1 MWKWVFLQAVVLRIE
16 TGEEGGKEERR
27 QSHAGCLFPWS
38 RTHKT
43 GEDLHFSLFFCERLS
58 TWGGLSVNNRI
69 IFSLATFRSWVFC
82 WVDFFFFSFFFFL
95 FLSRSTAKFLMR
107 FLMSYWWENVKWF
120 LVTVHSSPVMPP
132 RSRLLF
138 FCFFF
143 LFNLLIYRISSS
155 QPSRL
160 LCEVT
165 CSQSDS
171 FCLHRTEDDSHLLL
185 SLWPFAHVH
194 THFITPT
201 LSKPRHCSRSP
212 LEPDEI
218 LTPVLVC

>member
-138 FCFFF
+138 FFFF
-143 LFNLLIYRISSS
+143 SFLIYWFTESPATSPRAYFARLHVPSRTLSVCTGPRTTATS
-155 QPSRL
+155 CSPSDHLHTYTHTLLPQPSQNRDTAAEALWSQMKYWL
-160 LCEVT
+160 LC
-165 CSQSDS
+165 
-171 FCLHRTEDDSHLLL
+171 
-185 SLWPFAHVH
+185 
-194 THFITPT
+194 
-201 LSKPRHCSRSP
+201 
-212 LEPDEI
+212 
-218 LTPVLVC
+218 